1 MQSPFWD
8 SRWPLAEAIRAQRV
22 AMRLTQQDLADL
34 ARVPRKT
41 VSALE
46 SPAGGSAGA
55 GFSWE
60 SLTRVLEA
68 LGMTITATPV
78 TPPTLDDLLA
88 ENAQE
93 ESPPASP
100 PARRVRRVKKADMG
114 GPGHAP

>member
-1 MQSPFWD
+1 MSSPFWD

-22 AMRLTQQDLADL
+22 AMRLTQQELADL
-34 ARVPRKT
+34 AHVPRKT
-41 VSALE
+41 ISALE
-46 SPAGGSAGA
+46 SPESRSTGA

-60 SLTRVLEA
+60 SLARVLEA
-68 LGMTITATPV
+68 LGMTITAAPV

-93 ESPPASP
+93 ESPSASP